1 MPSYI
6 TERMLTLEQEA
17 ELDSQ
22 VAETDTILSDMLAY
36 LEGTD
41 GTYCDDSL

>member
-6 TERMLTLEQEA
+6 TESQISAEHEA
-17 ELDSQ
+17 ELDSMVQ
-22 VAETDTILSDMLAY
+22 ETDQILSDMLAY

>member
-1 MPSYI
+1 MPSYV

-22 VAETDTILSDMLAY
+22 VAETDTILAELLAIMD
-36 LEGTD
+36 GTD